1 VIRGSW
7 LSVVTPAVAAGALLA
22 GPVQGDPEG
31 RDVASVFHVA
41 KSENRNQV
49 HYGVH
54 LDASCAPVGPEP
66 VFAYWR
72 MLEHG
77 PSATEPLLPR
87 EVGAYGLSEQR
98 VLDRSNDGGRLSL
111 RLRALPA
118 RTVVVQT
125 ARRGEGC
132 VATATAVIGGVQ
144 ANLDSVFVQLKWPF
158 GVAHLVLSGHALAD
172 GRPVREV
179 LSD

>member
-1 VIRGSW
+1 MVRGSW
-7 LSVVTPAVAAGALLA
+7 LSVVCPAVAVGTLLA
-22 GPVQGDPEG
+22 SAAQGDPEAH
-31 RDVASVFHVA
+31 DVASVFHVA

-54 LDASCAPVGPEP
+54 LDASCAPLGPEP

-77 PSATEPLLPR
+77 PTATEPLLAR
-87 EVGAYGLSEQR
+87 EVGAYGVAEQLVTER
-98 VLDRSNDGGRLSL
+98 GAEGGRLSL
-111 RLRALPA
+111 RLRALPS
-118 RTVVVQT
+118 RSVVVQT
-125 ARRGEGC
+125 ARRAEGC
-132 VATATAVIGGVQ
+132 SATATTVIGGIPSS
-144 ANLDSVFVQLKWPF
+144 LDSVFVQLRWPF